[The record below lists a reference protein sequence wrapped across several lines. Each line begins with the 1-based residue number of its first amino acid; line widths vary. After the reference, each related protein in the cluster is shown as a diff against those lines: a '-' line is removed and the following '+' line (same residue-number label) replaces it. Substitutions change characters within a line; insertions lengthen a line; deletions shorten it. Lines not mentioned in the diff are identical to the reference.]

1 VLIRPCLD
9 WSEQRPHIAGMV
21 GAAICSHSLA
31 EGWARRLQGTR
42 AVVVTRKGER
52 VFRERFGVGMV
63 RFVSQ
68 NKILAI
74 VPYLF

>member
-1 VLIRPCLD
+1 
-9 WSEQRPHIAGMV
+9 MV

-52 VFRERFGVGMV
+52 VFRERFGVRNNAVG
-63 RFVSQ
+63 
-68 NKILAI
+68 
-74 VPYLF
+74 